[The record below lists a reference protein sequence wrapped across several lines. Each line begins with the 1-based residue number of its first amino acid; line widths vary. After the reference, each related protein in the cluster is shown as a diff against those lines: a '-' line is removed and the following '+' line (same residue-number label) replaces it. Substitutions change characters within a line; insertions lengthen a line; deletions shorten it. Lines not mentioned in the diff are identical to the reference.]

1 MMVLVQNEKAY
12 VWIAFINISIR
23 HNPFSYSCCSIL
35 LVANVMLFH
44 TQHDNFDIH
53 KLNVEDMDVNINWKD
68 IYACVH

>member
-1 MMVLVQNEKAY
+1 MMLLAQNEKAY
-12 VWIAFINISIR
+12 VWIAFINICVR
-23 HNPFSYSCCSIL
+23 RDPCCCL